1 MVRQRELEIVKVE
14 IEADKHDSDFR
25 VEDGRISRGDGF
37 VVLGVNVT
45 TVGGVC
51 AADEGDVLGAQ
62 LLLDAGLA
70 DYEDFALGTGEVE
83 DARDV
88 D

>member
-1 MVRQRELEIVKVE
+1 MVRQRELEIIEME
-14 IEADKHDSDFR
+14 IETDKHDADFR
-25 VEDGRISRGDGF
+25 VKDGRISRCDGF

-51 AADEGDVLGAQ
+51 ATDEGDVLGTQ

-70 DYEDFALGTGEVE
+70 DYEDFALGAGEVE